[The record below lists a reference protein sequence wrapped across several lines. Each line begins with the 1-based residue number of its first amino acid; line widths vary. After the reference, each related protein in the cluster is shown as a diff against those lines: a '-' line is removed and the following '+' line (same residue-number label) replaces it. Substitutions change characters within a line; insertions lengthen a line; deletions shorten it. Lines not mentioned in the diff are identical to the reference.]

1 MIYPHTPYEDWF
13 NGRDEYPEIWIRDS
27 VHRPSSLKDPARV
40 LSEDRDAARLIDELE
55 NLIGS
60 LRRYRRDLA
69 ARYNELSTMPYT
81 YRRACTRN
89 KSWTSKRVTYT
100 IKLTRTYEDG
110 TTVDEIEE
118 TFSGKDRKQALERFE
133 ELKKSRPG
141 IPADLDLEKARWE

>member
-60 LRRYRRDLA
+60 LRRYRRDLTKT
-69 ARYNELSTMPYT
+69 ARPSTRSRKPSPA
-81 YRRACTRN
+81 RIEN
-89 KSWTSKRVTYT
+89 KPSNASRSSKNPAPASPPTST
-100 IKLTRTYEDG
+100 
-110 TTVDEIEE
+110 
-118 TFSGKDRKQALERFE
+118 
-133 ELKKSRPG
+133 LKKPDGNNPSG
-141 IPADLDLEKARWE
+141 